1 MTKLPADPFGARSQL
16 GEHIIFRLDALAK
29 RGLGSGQHL
38 PFSIRVLLEGLLRN
52 CDGYLVQAADVERLA
67 AWNAAKPAAN
77 ELPFMPARVIMQDFT
92 GVPCVV
98 DLAAMRDAMRRL
110 GGDPQRINPLV
121 PVGL

>member
-67 AWNAAKPAAN
+67 AWNAAQPAAN
-77 ELPFMPARVIMQDFT
+77 ELPFMPARVIMQDCTLMPVAGFS
-92 GVPCVV
+92 
-98 DLAAMRDAMRRL
+98 LAA
-110 GGDPQRINPLV
+110 G
-121 PVGL
+121 